1 MANKKEQVQRKRAY
15 AKRFVRYKEGA
26 DMYSIGLTK
35 FQELAK
41 EARATIKVDKLVLV
55 DCQKFEEFLES
66 FREW

>member
-1 MANKKEQVQRKRAY
+1 MANKKEQVQRTRAY
-15 AKRFVRYKEGA
+15 AKRFVSYKEGA